1 MPVLGVPADAT
12 VAMHKHLKRALPE
25 RTTKTGATV
34 EYIHLQDLPAGW
46 NPNHGIAVVVADDA
60 NQNRETSFD
69 RTLVRVAV
77 HAPTKDLARKWG
89 RDIHSYLMT
98 PFGGM
103 GLGVDPRR
111 STGVIVGPD
120 SKAGGFVASMSVSCG
135 MAKLFTKLTQ

>member
-1 MPVLGVPADAT
+1 MAVLGVPADAT
-12 VAMHKHLKRALPE
+12 VMMHRHLRRALPQ

-34 EYIHLQDLPAGW
+34 EYIHLQDLPGGW
-46 NPNHGIAVVVADDA
+46 NPNLGVAVVVADDA
-60 NQNRETSFD
+60 TQNRESSFD
-69 RTLVRVAV
+69 RGLVRVAV
-77 HAPTKDLARKWG
+77 HSPTKDISRKWA
-89 RDIHSYLMT
+89 RDIHAYLMS